1 MIWQKVKRMPLSER
15 DSGSWLVRELGE
27 NSGLRKIPGGEYV
40 VTGKKSD
47 LLVRRCS
54 ACGHINLIYRGHNV
68 QCAQC
73 GEFGIVE
80 GVENVGLS

>member
-1 MIWQKVKRMPLSER
+1 MIWKKVKRMPLSVR
-15 DSGSWLVRELGE
+15 GWLVQALGE
-27 NSGLRKIPGGEYV
+27 GSELKKAGAYV
-40 VTGKKSD
+40 VIGNKSN

-73 GEFGIVE
+73 GEV
-80 GVENVGLS
+80 GVIEFDDN